1 MEGKLIIRF
10 IYILYLIQYGVRV
23 YFFFQGTQIKS
34 VEDDPSMTPGSV
46 ARSPLSLA
54 TIKDTEIL
62 SSSSKSSPP
71 DTSTV
76 TMHTIP
82 PLSLSS
88 SPWTFNPTSS
98 SVYTR

>member
-1 MEGKLIIRF
+1 
-10 IYILYLIQYGVRV
+10 
-23 YFFFQGTQIKS
+23 
-34 VEDDPSMTPGSV
+34 MTPGSV

-62 SSSSKSSPP
+62 SSNSKSSPP
-71 DTSTV
+71 ATSTGD
-76 TMHTIP
+76 TIP

>member
-1 MEGKLIIRF
+1 MVT
-10 IYILYLIQYGVRV
+10 YL
-23 YFFFQGTQIKS
+23 FQGTQIKS

-71 DTSTV
+71 ATSTV
-76 TMHTIP
+76 DPVP
-82 PLSLSS
+82 PLSLSN

-98 SVYTR
+98 SVYTRLYNKQ